1 MLIRMVKMPRL
12 LSTTNFERKVVIY
25 QATIA
30 NERRAQKI
38 RVSISYEQRW
48 EYRNPNMSIFPL
60 NIFIGRYEAGNTGT
74 FDGMFL
80 TVDDLEVIS
89 SSTNS
94 SARIVDSHFLEI
106 QFLEDNVV
114 VLGTEYGPK
123 NNGFVMTVES
133 FRELQKYCSAL
144 IYIFHSYNA
153 PVKYEIAK
161 NCAIRTMC
169 FCRDILYQSN
179 TFGGSLEADI
189 EKATPGCIVRLS
201 TIERTLRFSH
211 YQSLSLLKN
220 PRLPGWV
227 LNCYENRSD
236 ENIEQNQIIRKI
248 WENEI

>member
-1 MLIRMVKMPRL
+1 MPRL
-12 LSTTNFERKVVIY
+12 LSTTKFERKIVVY

-30 NERRAQKI
+30 NERGAQRI
-38 RVSISYEQRW
+38 RVTISYEQRW
-48 EYRNPNMSIFPL
+48 EYRNPSMSVFPL
-60 NIFIGRYEAGNTGT
+60 NIFLGRYAAGNTGT

-80 TVDDLEVIS
+80 TVDDLDIIS
-89 SSTNS
+89 ATSTS
-94 SARIVDSHFLEI
+94 SAKKVDSHSLEI

-114 VLGTEYGPK
+114 VLGTEYGPR
-123 NNGFVMTVES
+123 NNGFVMTMDS
-133 FRELQKYCSAL
+133 FKELQNFCPAL

-153 PVKYEIAK
+153 PVKYDIAK
-161 NCAIRTMC
+161 NCVIRTMC

-189 EKATPGCIVRLS
+189 EKATPGCIVKLS

-211 YQSLSLLKN
+211 YQTLSLLRN

-236 ENIEQNQIIRKI
+236 GNMKQNQLMRKI
-248 WENEI
+248 WENEM